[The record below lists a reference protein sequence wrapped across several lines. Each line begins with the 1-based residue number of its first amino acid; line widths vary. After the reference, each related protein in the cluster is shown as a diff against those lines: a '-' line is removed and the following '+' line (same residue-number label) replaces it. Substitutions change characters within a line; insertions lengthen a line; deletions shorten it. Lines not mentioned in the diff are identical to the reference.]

1 MRTIR
6 EQAFADTEC
15 KTVILSPGIHEVEK
29 WAFRNSRLE
38 QLYIYDDLEKISD
51 YAFQDCDMLRTLH
64 INSIEAPAYSGNYFD
79 TFQDKYDRLLS
90 LKDKKKIV
98 LFSGSSTRFGYD
110 SAMLDQA
117 FPDYEVVN
125 MGVFAYSPALPQ
137 LELIRS
143 CMKEGDILLDSP
155 EFDAANRQFC
165 YQKELDY
172 ATFAM
177 MESNYDAFADLD
189 LREYAQV
196 FTAFSAYQTA
206 RQDIERKNYDVCASD
221 YDEDG
226 NEVEEPSYNEYG
238 DYVVYRPNSTSEK
251 PIYGLPVNYT
261 VNAFPKETYIDSAN
275 AEFQKFIG
283 EFAASL
289 CWQIYYYMTN
299 ARGMHGEFWRW
310 AELIVVYAVIFTI
323 LALIELS
330 LKKDLEEIHITRREL
345 LVVIIIAT
353 SVFAMSNL
361 SYLDQ
366 DGLFSGSFVMDIF
379 IIRTL
384 VDLSG
389 IAVLYAYH
397 VQVKEIQI
405 RFEKDTLRNI
415 MEMQYKNY
423 QLSKENI
430 DMVNQKYHDLK
441 HQINLLKTQSY
452 AQAGKSTSYLEK
464 MEREIRVYETQNK
477 TGNPILDAV
486 LTNKALLC
494 QNKEIELKF
503 IVDGGAL
510 SFMEDMDVSALFG
523 NMLDNAIESAQK
535 QQEKQKRLIWLY
547 VTREKQFVRIRTEN
561 YCDEKIQFKNGMP
574 VTTKKD
580 RRLHGYGMKSIKS
593 TVEKYN
599 GSVVAAQEN
608 NWFELKILLPAAM

>member
-1 MRTIR
+1 MNTAEVLNTPGYYYAIAYALSVFVIACTNERKLGRWKLAAVSCVQFALLLFFMTATDGVRR
-6 EQAFADTEC
+6 ELFLPSMI
-15 KTVILSPGIHEVEK
+15 VIVG
-29 WAFRNSRLE
+29 
-38 QLYIYDDLEKISD
+38 
-51 YAFQDCDMLRTLH
+51 
-64 INSIEAPAYSGNYFD
+64 
-79 TFQDKYDRLLS
+79 LL
-90 LKDKKKIV
+90 L
-98 LFSGSSTRFGYD
+98 
-110 SAMLDQA
+110 
-117 FPDYEVVN
+117 
-125 MGVFAYSPALPQ
+125 
-137 LELIRS
+137 
-143 CMKEGDILLDSP
+143 GDICIC
-155 EFDAANRQFC
+155 N
-165 YQKELDY
+165 
-172 ATFAM
+172 
-177 MESNYDAFADLD
+177 AFS
-189 LREYAQV
+189 LREAGFYCV
-196 FTAFSAYQTA
+196 KAF
-206 RQDIERKNYDVCASD
+206 IN
-221 YDEDG
+221 
-226 NEVEEPSYNEYG
+226 
-238 DYVVYRPNSTSEK
+238 
-251 PIYGLPVNYT
+251 
-261 VNAFPKETYIDSAN
+261 
-275 AEFQKFIG
+275 G

-289 CWQIYYYMTN
+289 CWQIYYYLTY
-299 ARGMHGEFWRW
+299 ARGMHGEFWKW
-310 AELIVVYAVIFTI
+310 VELILVYAVIFTI
-323 LALIELS
+323 LTLIELN

-345 LVVIIIAT
+345 LVVIIIAA

-366 DGLFSGSFVMDIF
+366 DGLFSGSFVTDIF

-397 VQVKEIQI
+397 IQVKEIQI

-452 AQAGKSTSYLEK
+452 ASAGKSTSYLEK

>member
-1 MRTIR
+1 MNTAEVLNTPGYYYAIAYALSVFVITCTNERKIGR
-6 EQAFADTEC
+6 WKLAAVSCAQFALLLFFM
-15 KTVILSPGIHEVEK
+15 TVTDGVRQELFVPSMSLIVLLLLG
-29 WAFRNSRLE
+29 
-38 QLYIYDDLEKISD
+38 YIYICND
-51 YAFQDCDMLRTLH
+51 
-64 INSIEAPAYSGNYFD
+64 
-79 TFQDKYDRLLS
+79 
-90 LKDKKKIV
+90 
-98 LFSGSSTRFGYD
+98 FS
-110 SAMLDQA
+110 
-117 FPDYEVVN
+117 
-125 MGVFAYSPALPQ
+125 
-137 LELIRS
+137 
-143 CMKEGDILLDSP
+143 
-155 EFDAANRQFC
+155 
-165 YQKELDY
+165 
-172 ATFAM
+172 
-177 MESNYDAFADLD
+177 
-189 LREYAQV
+189 LREAGFYFV
-196 FTAFSAYQTA
+196 KAF
-206 RQDIERKNYDVCASD
+206 IN
-221 YDEDG
+221 
-226 NEVEEPSYNEYG
+226 
-238 DYVVYRPNSTSEK
+238 
-251 PIYGLPVNYT
+251 
-261 VNAFPKETYIDSAN
+261 
-275 AEFQKFIG
+275 G

-289 CWQIYYYMTN
+289 CWQIYYYLRYI
-299 ARGMHGEFWRW
+299 RGIQGELLKWV
-310 AELIVVYAVIFTI
+310 ELILVYAVIFTI
-323 LALIELS
+323 LALMELN
-330 LKKDLEEIHITRREL
+330 LKKDLEELHITRREL
-345 LVVIIIAT
+345 LVVIIIAA

-366 DGLFSGSFVMDIF
+366 NGLFSGTFVMDIF

-405 RFEKDTLRNI
+405 RFEKDTLHNI

-441 HQINLLKTQSY
+441 HQINLLKTQAY
-452 AQAGKSTSYLEK
+452 VGKSTSYLEK

-477 TGNPILDAV
+477 TGNQILDAV
-486 LTNKALLC
+486 LTNKAMIC

-523 NMLDNAIESAQK
+523 NMLDNAIESAEK

-547 VTREKQFVRIRTEN
+547 VTKEKQFVRIRTEN

-593 TVEKYN
+593 TVEKYH

-608 NWFELKILLPAAM
+608 NWFELKILLPAGG

>member
-1 MRTIR
+1 MNTAEVLNTPGYYYAIAYALSVFVITCTNERKIGR
-6 EQAFADTEC
+6 WKLAAVSCAQFALLLFFM
-15 KTVILSPGIHEVEK
+15 TVTDGVRQELFVPSMLLIVLLLLG
-29 WAFRNSRLE
+29 
-38 QLYIYDDLEKISD
+38 YIYICND
-51 YAFQDCDMLRTLH
+51 
-64 INSIEAPAYSGNYFD
+64 
-79 TFQDKYDRLLS
+79 
-90 LKDKKKIV
+90 
-98 LFSGSSTRFGYD
+98 FS
-110 SAMLDQA
+110 
-117 FPDYEVVN
+117 
-125 MGVFAYSPALPQ
+125 
-137 LELIRS
+137 
-143 CMKEGDILLDSP
+143 
-155 EFDAANRQFC
+155 
-165 YQKELDY
+165 
-172 ATFAM
+172 
-177 MESNYDAFADLD
+177 
-189 LREYAQV
+189 LREAGFYFV
-196 FTAFSAYQTA
+196 KAF
-206 RQDIERKNYDVCASD
+206 IN
-221 YDEDG
+221 
-226 NEVEEPSYNEYG
+226 
-238 DYVVYRPNSTSEK
+238 
-251 PIYGLPVNYT
+251 
-261 VNAFPKETYIDSAN
+261 
-275 AEFQKFIG
+275 G

-289 CWQIYYYMTN
+289 CWQIYYYLRYV
-299 ARGMHGEFWRW
+299 RGMQGELLKWV
-310 AELIVVYAVIFTI
+310 ELILVYAVIFTI
-323 LALIELS
+323 LALMELN
-330 LKKDLEEIHITRREL
+330 LKKDLEELHITRREL
-345 LVVIIIAT
+345 LVVIIIAA

-366 DGLFSGSFVMDIF
+366 NGLFSGTFVMDIF

-405 RFEKDTLRNI
+405 RFEKETLHNI

-441 HQINLLKTQSY
+441 HQINLLKTQAY
-452 AQAGKSTSYLEK
+452 VGKSTSYLEK

-477 TGNPILDAV
+477 TGNQILDAV
-486 LTNKALLC
+486 LTNKAMIC

-523 NMLDNAIESAQK
+523 NMLDNAIESAEK

-547 VTREKQFVRIRTEN
+547 VTKEKQFVRIRTEN

-593 TVEKYN
+593 TVEKYH

-608 NWFELKILLPAAM
+608 NWFELKILLPAGA

>member
-1 MRTIR
+1 MNTAEVLNTPGYYYAIAYALSVFVIACTNERKLGRWKMAAVSCVQFALLLFFMTATDGVRR
-6 EQAFADTEC
+6 ELFLPSMI
-15 KTVILSPGIHEVEK
+15 VIVG
-29 WAFRNSRLE
+29 
-38 QLYIYDDLEKISD
+38 
-51 YAFQDCDMLRTLH
+51 
-64 INSIEAPAYSGNYFD
+64 
-79 TFQDKYDRLLS
+79 LL
-90 LKDKKKIV
+90 L
-98 LFSGSSTRFGYD
+98 
-110 SAMLDQA
+110 
-117 FPDYEVVN
+117 
-125 MGVFAYSPALPQ
+125 
-137 LELIRS
+137 
-143 CMKEGDILLDSP
+143 GDICIC
-155 EFDAANRQFC
+155 N
-165 YQKELDY
+165 
-172 ATFAM
+172 
-177 MESNYDAFADLD
+177 AFS
-189 LREYAQV
+189 LREAGFYCV
-196 FTAFSAYQTA
+196 KAF
-206 RQDIERKNYDVCASD
+206 IN
-221 YDEDG
+221 
-226 NEVEEPSYNEYG
+226 
-238 DYVVYRPNSTSEK
+238 
-251 PIYGLPVNYT
+251 
-261 VNAFPKETYIDSAN
+261 
-275 AEFQKFIG
+275 G

-289 CWQIYYYMTN
+289 CWQIYYYLTY
-299 ARGMHGEFWRW
+299 ARGMHGEFWKW
-310 AELIVVYAVIFTI
+310 VELILVYAVIFTI
-323 LALIELS
+323 LTLIELN

-345 LVVIIIAT
+345 LVVIIIAA

-366 DGLFSGSFVMDIF
+366 DGLFSGSFVTDIF

-397 VQVKEIQI
+397 IQVKEIQI

-452 AQAGKSTSYLEK
+452 ASAGKSTSYLEK